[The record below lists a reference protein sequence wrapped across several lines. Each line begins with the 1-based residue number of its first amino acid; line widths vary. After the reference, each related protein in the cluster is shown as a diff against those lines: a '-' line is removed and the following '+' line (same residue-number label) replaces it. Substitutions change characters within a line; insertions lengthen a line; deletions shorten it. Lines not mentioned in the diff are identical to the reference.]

1 MGHKSKK
8 SLVRQVQESL
18 QSKLSA
24 GDSKHLDKRNHE
36 TGEKIYSYNTFRT
49 YQKHSCAFVKW
60 AQQAHGCKTLG
71 ECRQYVDEYL
81 QHRAGYCSAYTVKLD
96 AASIGKTYGE
106 STRNFIHTPSRLR
119 SEITRSRGEKAMDK
133 HFSTTK
139 NADIISFCRASGLR
153 RSELKACTGNSL
165 VQCNNSPVGLGIHVQ
180 SGKGGKER
188 IAPLYCDRS
197 TADRIVD
204 MCHAAGTG
212 KVFSSVSKA
221 CDVHG
226 YRSEYA
232 ATVYKANAIP
242 LEKLQRPEKYF
253 CRGDK
258 AGTVYCRHGMQVCS
272 QALGHNRI
280 DIISSNYLHSM

>member
-1 MGHKSKK
+1 M
-8 SLVRQVQESL
+8 
-18 QSKLSA
+18 QSV
-24 GDSKHLDKRNHE
+24 HC
-36 TGEKIYSYNTFRT
+36 KIRCS
-49 YQKHSCAFVKW
+49 
-60 AQQAHGCKTLG
+60 GLG
-71 ECRQYVDEYL
+71 L
-81 QHRAGYCSAYTVKLD
+81 
-96 AASIGKTYGE
+96 GKTYGE

-139 NADIISFCRASGLR
+139 NADLVVFCRSTGLR
-153 RSELKACTGNSL
+153 RSELKACTGSSL
-165 VQCNNSPVGLGIHVQ
+165 VQCNNSPMGLGIYVK

-188 IAPLYCDRS
+188 IAPLYCDRT

-204 MCHAAGTG
+204 LCRAAGTG
-212 KVFSSVSKA
+212 KVFPSVPKA

-242 LEKLQRPEKYF
+242 LEKLQRPEKYY

-258 AGTVYCRHGMQVCS
+258 AGTVYCKQGMKACS
-272 QALGHNRI
+272 NALGHNRI
-280 DIISSNYLHSM
+280 DIISSNYLYSI